1 MNLTLIAAAI
11 CAAIAGVSGF
21 GAAWR
26 LQAANINEIKLEQ
39 ANERIAVQRAARA
52 AIERSMSAVSQAQ
65 AKAADRIAVLMRDA
79 DLARQSAN
87 SLRNTSSNAVRSS
100 TSDPEACGRIA
111 STYDL
116 ILSESRDFIQ
126 EVASDAGRCH
136 IERQALDSGLP
147 VVDSPR
153 VH

>member
-11 CAAIAGVSGF
+11 CAALAGVSGF

-65 AKAADRIAVLMRDA
+65 AKAADRVVRLAA
-79 DLARQSAN
+79 DNARA
-87 SLRNTSSNAVRSS
+87 TS
-100 TSDPEACGRIA
+100 
-111 STYDL
+111 
-116 ILSESRDFIQ
+116 
-126 EVASDAGRCH
+126 
-136 IERQALDSGLP
+136 ALDSLRTASASALRSAAGDLEACTRSLATHS
-147 VVDSPR
+147 VVLGQCSGRLVEVGKDADDWASHGITLQDAWPK
-153 VH
+153 